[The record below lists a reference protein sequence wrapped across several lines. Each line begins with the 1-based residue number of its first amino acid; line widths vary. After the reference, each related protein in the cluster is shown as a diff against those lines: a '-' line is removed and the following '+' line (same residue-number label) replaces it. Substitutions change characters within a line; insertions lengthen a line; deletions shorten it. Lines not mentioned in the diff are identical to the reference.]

1 MTTAYHLEAKGQ
13 VELDNREIKG
23 ILIKV
28 VNKSIKDYLVK
39 LIDVRIELLKAQHD
53 VTKSELTFHL
63 LFGFA

>member
-13 VELDNREIKG
+13 VELDNREIKV

-39 LIDVRIELLKAQHD
+39 LIDVRIELLKA
-53 VTKSELTFHL
+53 
-63 LFGFA
+63 